1 MATIHEKR
9 SCLNVGRRVGFEINI
24 IQYLSYVTRWDYLV
38 TIFIKARNKCVGSI
52 GKYSST

>member
-38 TIFIKARNKCVGSI
+38 TIFIEARNKCVRSV